1 MCCCRSR
8 GANRLGTAVRGGDHE
23 ATDGATPTT
32 VGNDV
37 AGGRKA
43 AMPPLGKFNSA
54 WDISN
59 NASRSPRLPVTPCS
73 FPFRL
78 VMQLKKK
85 NSNIRLITEYQ
96 GVILHQL

>member
-1 MCCCRSR
+1 VT
-8 GANRLGTAVRGGDHE
+8 ANIVLILSCTAEEHASIDLKNVYIYIYAAVVVAARIGWAGTAVRGGDHE

-32 VGNDV
+32 VGRDV

-59 NASRSPRLPVTPCS
+59 HA
-73 FPFRL
+73 
-78 VMQLKKK
+78 
-85 NSNIRLITEYQ
+85 
-96 GVILHQL
+96 

>member
-1 MCCCRSR
+1 MCCYRSR

-32 VGNDV
+32 VGRDV

-54 WDISN
+54 
-59 NASRSPRLPVTPCS
+59 
-73 FPFRL
+73 
-78 VMQLKKK
+78 
-85 NSNIRLITEYQ
+85 
-96 GVILHQL
+96 

>member
-1 MCCCRSR
+1 MCCCRCR

-32 VGNDV
+32 VGRDV

-43 AMPPLGKFNSA
+43 AVPPLGKFNSA

-59 NASRSPRLPVTPCS
+59 HASREPRRPVLAVLPPESPRQAAQEQE
-73 FPFRL
+73 F
-78 VMQLKKK
+78 
-85 NSNIRLITEYQ
+85 
-96 GVILHQL
+96 